1 MNSDARRSAAPD
13 SESLAR
19 LLQRVLDVVEV
30 RDDLPFPA
38 NGFDKDEGAANGH
51 SRDGYDTA
59 RRRTRGEKSILP
71 PAPAGRSAGTR
82 QAYDALVVT
91 LLRLLVE
98 NHPASEALAGETGR
112 DEGSRRPSDQLGA
125 GAGFAD
131 TIDDRAGDASPEKSD
146 TLAIAFSKLLSLV
159 DLRRGLLPDVSPY
172 DESWTLLLCA
182 ALAEREGRGVSVS
195 ELCRRIGCA
204 LATGQRRVDRLER
217 LELLDRAPDPDDLRR
232 HSVFPTEKGRKAA
245 QDYAAAVSGRGLLG
259 L

>member
-1 MNSDARRSAAPD
+1 MNSDARRSAAPAGD
-13 SESLAR
+13 PLSQ
-19 LLQRVLDVVEV
+19 LLQRVLDVVE
-30 RDDLPFPA
+30 LPADGRYP
-38 NGFDKDEGAANGH
+38 DPR
-51 SRDGYDTA
+51 RDGDGQGLELDGA
-59 RRRTRGEKSILP
+59 RDGARPAARPRTTKGLLAPDI
-71 PAPAGRSAGTR
+71 PARSAGAR
-82 QAYDALVVT
+82 QAYDELVVA

-98 NHPASEALAGETGR
+98 NHPGGGRRGPAREVLSDGNGLSSPRSDPEQAEPARGDALAGA
-112 DEGSRRPSDQLGA
+112 L
-125 GAGFAD
+125 
-131 TIDDRAGDASPEKSD
+131 
-146 TLAIAFSKLLSLV
+146 SKLLSLV
-159 DLRRGLLPDVSPY
+159 DLRRSLLPDVSPY

-245 QDYAAAVSGRGLLG
+245 QDYAAAVGGRGLLG